1 MKPPKSMS
9 WILDRGEM
17 SKLAGAK
24 DWSKTPLGPIA
35 EWSPALQATTNIV
48 LANRIPMFLGWGPD
62 LISIYN
68 DACVPILATKHP
80 SALGLPMRECWSDV
94 WNVLEPLI
102 LTPLR
107 GGPSTWSEDLELA
120 VYRGNSIERA
130 HFTVSYSPV
139 PDATAPSGIG
149 GVLAIAT
156 PASEPLRHHAAELE
170 AIFESTAEPLVVTDA
185 HGAVRRANAAYM
197 RAFGLKEELHG
208 LGVAERTTRLR
219 FEDAEGVLIDP
230 SQLPGVRALAGET
243 TRGFVARMKRD
254 DDAYHYFSISAAPIR
269 NPQGVV
275 GLVSSFTDITERI
288 ETERAL
294 RHSEAL
300 LAELLMTSA
309 DGIIVVDA
317 EQKIVRLN
325 RGAEDI
331 FGFSSAEVV
340 GSPLDILVPERF
352 RASHRQQIAAFAAGP
367 AGTRTLGNRRSSI
380 VGLRKNAE
388 EFAAEISI
396 SKIEI
401 DGEIVLAATVRD
413 MTESRAIQDSLRAA
427 IHQRDDVLG
436 VVVHDLRSPLNSI
449 VLQSELLRQP
459 RGQPERRS
467 LKPVEAIRKDVERM
481 RRIIDDLL
489 DATLLDSGQLVLKC
503 EPVPAQELM
512 TEAVAIHE
520 PACSAHALQLQ
531 QCVAADLPD
540 VWVEPTRV
548 LRVFENLVANA
559 LKFTTEGTITLGAK
573 RQGRNVVF
581 WVGDTGPGI
590 SENDQQHIFDRFWQV
605 TSKRRGGAGL
615 GLAIAKGIVEAHG
628 GQIWV
633 ESQPGKGSTF
643 LFTLP
648 VAEAQVA
655 LAVSGSKQALT
666 VLVAEHDA
674 ELRERLVA
682 LLGRHGYKVVA
693 VTNGLDALARLHSSP
708 RPALVILDLQ
718 MPLVDGWRVLAERER
733 DETLRSLPVIVVSGE
748 RAAAERVAAA
758 HATFIPKPLS
768 TDRLFEVMNE
778 LTLGTQPS

>member
-9 WILDRGEM
+9 WIPDRGDM
-17 SKLAGAK
+17 SKLVRAK
-24 DWSKTPLGPIA
+24 DWPKTPLGPIA
-35 EWSPALQATTNIV
+35 GWSPALQAATNIV
-48 LANRIPMFLGWGPD
+48 LANRMPMFLGWGPD

-156 PASEPLRHHAAELE
+156 PAQA
-170 AIFESTAEPLVVTDA
+170 
-185 HGAVRRANAAYM
+185 
-197 RAFGLKEELHG
+197 
-208 LGVAERTTRLR
+208 
-219 FEDAEGVLIDP
+219 
-230 SQLPGVRALAGET
+230 
-243 TRGFVARMKRD
+243 
-254 DDAYHYFSISAAPIR
+254 
-269 NPQGVV
+269 
-275 GLVSSFTDITERI
+275 
-288 ETERAL
+288 ERAL

-309 DGIIVVDA
+309 DGIIFVDA
-317 EQKIVRLN
+317 EQKIVRFN
-325 RGAEDI
+325 KGAEDI

-352 RASHRQQIAAFAAGP
+352 RANHRQQVAAFAAGP
-367 AGTRTLGNRRSSI
+367 AGTRTLGSRRSSI

-396 SKIEI
+396 SKVEI
-401 DGEIVLAATVRD
+401 DDEIVLAATVRD

-449 VLQSELLRQP
+449 VLQSELLRHP

-467 LKPVEAIRKDVERM
+467 VKPVEAIQKGVERM

-512 TEAVAIHE
+512 TEAVAMHE
-520 PACSAHALQLQ
+520 PACLAHALQLQ
-531 QCVAADLPD
+531 QSVATDLPD

-590 SENDQQHIFDRFWQV
+590 SENDQRHIFDRFWQV
-605 TSKRRGGAGL
+605 TTKRRGGAGL

-648 VAEAQVA
+648 IAEAQVA
-655 LAVSGSKQALT
+655 PAVSDSKQACT
-666 VLVAEHDA
+666 VLIAEHDA

-682 LLGRHGYKVVA
+682 LLGHHGYKVVA

-778 LTLGTQPS
+778 LTLGTRPS